1 MYFGYNLED
10 VELFDLNRKKTFPV
24 IDIVRNFL
32 NEIVIDYLPDILKKL
47 ENKSNDRT
55 DIILKINKSES
66 PLRFL
71 NQIILEKVLYESE
84 YEKYDVGKSNIKSDD
99 HKIVK
104 KFLNL
109 IYKSFLYYTIVSKF
123 Y

>member
-1 MYFGYNLED
+1 MNRKALFSYLSSFGEDVIIVDMMYFGYNLED

-71 NQIILEKVLYESE
+71 NQIIL
-84 YEKYDVGKSNIKSDD
+84 
-99 HKIVK
+99 
-104 KFLNL
+104 
-109 IYKSFLYYTIVSKF
+109 
-123 Y
+123 